1 MLKNRR
7 KNLKISQKSLSE
19 KIGISQGHLS
29 KLENLKCRN
38 VNINT
43 IRNISNELMLDP
55 VDVFLFFYNGH
66 ES

>member
-43 IRNISNELMLDP
+43 IRNISSELMLDP
-55 VDVFLFFYNGH
+55 VDVFLFFYNRH

>member
-38 VNINT
+38 VNITT

>member
-43 IRNISNELMLDP
+43 IRNISSELMLDP